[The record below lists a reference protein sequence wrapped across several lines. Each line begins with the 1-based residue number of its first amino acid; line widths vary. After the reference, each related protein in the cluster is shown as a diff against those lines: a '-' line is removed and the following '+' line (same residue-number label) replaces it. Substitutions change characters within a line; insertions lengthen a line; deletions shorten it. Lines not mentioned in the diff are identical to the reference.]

1 MKSMNTVA
9 LLPLVTLILIAA
21 PFLRAAE
28 RMKSG
33 QWEVSI
39 AENGQAHTNTH
50 CDTEDQ
56 VKGTNGS
63 PEEIRASLDKSATH
77 IHCTI
82 KDFKMENDTISYTYV
97 CPGRSTTSTT
107 TYHGDTY
114 ESVVT
119 SKVGGEE
126 HTRQLK
132 GRRLG
137 ACP

>member
-1 MKSMNTVA
+1 MKSMNAVA
-9 LLPLVTLILIAA
+9 RLPLLTFILIAA
-21 PFLRAAE
+21 PFLRATE

-39 AENGQAHTNTH
+39 TENGQAHTNTH

-63 PEEIRASLDKSATH
+63 PEEVRTSLEKSATG

-97 CPGRSTTSTT
+97 CPGRSTASTT

-119 SKVGGEE
+119 SKIAGEE

>member
-1 MKSMNTVA
+1 MKSVNAVA
-9 LLPLVTLILIAA
+9 LPLLVTLILVAA
-21 PFLRAAE
+21 PCLRAAE

-39 AENGQAHTNTH
+39 TENAQTHTNTH
-50 CDTEDQ
+50 CDTPDQ

-63 PEEIRASLDKSATH
+63 PEEIRASLEKSATG

-97 CPGRSTTSTT
+97 CPGRSTASTT
-107 TYHGDTY
+107 TYRGDTY

-119 SKVGGEE
+119 SKSAGEE

>member
-1 MKSMNTVA
+1 MKSMNAVA

-21 PFLRAAE
+21 PSLRATE

-39 AENGQAHTNTH
+39 TENGQAHTNTH
-50 CDTEDQ
+50 CDTPDQ

-63 PEEIRASLDKSATH
+63 PEEVRASLEKSATG

-97 CPGRSTTSTT
+97 CPGRSTASTT

-119 SKVGGEE
+119 SKSAGEE